1 MLHEELSLE
10 EREEARLLGAGK
22 KRVKPHR
29 VEGLRDIEER
39 HEATSVRHKEDNV
52 VSDEKEYS
60 NASEKITFPFD
71 E

>member
-1 MLHEELSLE
+1 M
-10 EREEARLLGAGK
+10 RE
-22 KRVKPHR
+22 PHR

-39 HEATSVRHKEDNV
+39 HEATSVRPKENNV

-60 NASEKITFPFD
+60 NGSEKITFPFD

>member
-1 MLHEELSLE
+1 M
-10 EREEARLLGAGK
+10 RE
-22 KRVKPHR
+22 PHR

-52 VSDEKEYS
+52 VRYEKEYS